1 MVVVG
6 GPKLGGNAGSECNIR
21 GGMEGGG
28 GGHKRG
34 WRPPVLAG
42 ILGVSNTGCPVG

>member
-28 GGHKRG
+28 GG
-34 WRPPVLAG
+34 
-42 ILGVSNTGCPVG
+42 GVIIGDLIREDKVSTKYH